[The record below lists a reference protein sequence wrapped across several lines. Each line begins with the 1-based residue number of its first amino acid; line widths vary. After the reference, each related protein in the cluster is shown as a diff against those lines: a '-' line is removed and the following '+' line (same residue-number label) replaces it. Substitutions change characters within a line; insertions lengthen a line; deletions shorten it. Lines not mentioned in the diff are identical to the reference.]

1 MRVRTN
7 MRLLR
12 DNRKL
17 SLRQLEK
24 LTEIN
29 FSLLSQMERGYHVP
43 TDQEAEKICAAL
55 GATFDLLYP
64 DPELRRV
71 LAE

>member
-1 MRVRTN
+1 

-17 SLRQLEK
+17 SLRQLQE

-29 FSLLSQMERGYHVP
+29 FSQLSQMENGHHVP
-43 TDQEAEKICAAL
+43 TDQEAERICAAL
-55 GATFDLLYP
+55 GVTFDLLYP